1 MHVPLG
7 GDHVADLRPDG
18 RIISPDWP
26 GNALVYSQREWRKLR
41 RIRKSG
47 SLSWSCYPR
56 DPIPDKRLKMDGW
69 MDGWMDIDSIMCSTP
84 TNATIANILVPSFA
98 FLLPS
103 WAKLRIFP
111 RSRWAWPN

>member
-41 RIRKSG
+41 RIREFG

-56 DPIPDKRLKMDGW
+56 DPIPDNRLKMDGW
-69 MDGWMDIDSIMCSTP
+69 MDKKKHPGQLTHGSSHTVGWWYRGLAVDG
-84 TNATIANILVPSFA
+84 
-98 FLLPS
+98 
-103 WAKLRIFP
+103 
-111 RSRWAWPN
+111 